1 MSSIFINWEDIMKL
15 KERRVMSYFI
25 EATIEIIEKEGID
38 KVTIRK
44 IADKSG
50 YNSATLY
57 NYFKNLDVLL
67 MYASVKYLEGYI
79 KDLKKKIVKVDNPID
94 RYIKIYEVFNDFCF
108 KYPDIYFNM
117 FYGTYKNMLHEVI
130 NEYYVI
136 FPEELEGIDEDI
148 MLMLTSGNIFERDKA
163 ITKSFLKCGY
173 HKEDIDFIIETT
185 IRVHSSYLYEA
196 MINKDTSNKKTK
208 EEFIKYLKN
217 LIYRV
222 GDRNE

>member
-1 MSSIFINWEDIMKL
+1 MKL

-25 EATIEIIEKEGID
+25 EATIEIIEKEGIN

-67 MYASVKYLEGYI
+67 MYASVKYLEDYI
-79 KDLKKKIVKVDNPID
+79 KDLKKKIVKIDNPID

-117 FYGTYKNMLHEVI
+117 FYGIYKNMLSEII
-130 NEYYVI
+130 NEYYMI
-136 FPEELEGIDEDI
+136 FPEEIEGIDEDL

-163 ITKSFLKCGY
+163 ITKGFLKCGY
-173 HKEDIDFIIETT
+173 NEEDVNFIIETT
-185 IRVHSSYLYEA
+185 VRVHSSYLHEV
-196 MINKDTSNKKTK
+196 MINKDKDNEKEKEKFIEYLKDLIRRVGNKK
-208 EEFIKYLKN
+208 
-217 LIYRV
+217 
-222 GDRNE
+222 

>member
-1 MSSIFINWEDIMKL
+1 MKL

-25 EATIEIIEKEGID
+25 EATIEIIEKEGIN

-79 KDLKKKIVKVDNPID
+79 KDLKKKIVKVNDPID

-117 FYGTYKNMLHEVI
+117 FYGIYKNMLHEII
-130 NEYYVI
+130 NEYYII

-148 MLMLTSGNIFERDKA
+148 MLMLTSGDIFERDKA
-163 ITKSFLKCGY
+163 ITKGFLKCGY
-173 HKEDIDFIIETT
+173 NKEDIDFIIETT

-196 MINKDTSNKKTK
+196 MINKDTSNKNKK
-208 EEFIKYLKN
+208 EEFIKYLKD

-222 GDRNE
+222 GDKK